1 MKPIQRYY
9 FMAGGVI
16 LPRLSAQVSGIREK
30 RGTPLNESQRLAL
43 FDLDRA
49 LFNGTLPVTDYFKR
63 VNAAVAPQQALTL
76 ESFLQEIEVDSGAL
90 SVADDLR
97 QNSQCI
103 LLSNYPP
110 EWLAALDQRIC
121 VCAHFDRV
129 LPLQGMGCED
139 DRAAVFSRL
148 RTAGELAAGTSLLVD
163 ANPFRTTM
171 AIRRGVDAIIYVD
184 ERRLRRELRLR
195 VVFV

>member
-16 LPRLSAQVSGIREK
+16 LPRLSAQVIGILEK
-30 RGTPLNESQRLAL
+30 RGNPLNESQRLAL
-43 FDLDRA
+43 FDLERA

>member
-1 MKPIQRYY
+1 MKPIQRYF

-16 LPRLSAQVSGIREK
+16 LPRLSAQVIGILEK
-30 RGTPLNESQRLAL
+30 RGNPLNESQRLAL
-43 FDLDRA
+43 FDLERA

-90 SVADDLR
+90 LVADDLR

-110 EWLAALDQRIC
+110 EWLAALDQRTG

-148 RTAGELAAGTSLLVD
+148 YTAGELAAGTSLLVD

-195 VVFV
+195 VVLV